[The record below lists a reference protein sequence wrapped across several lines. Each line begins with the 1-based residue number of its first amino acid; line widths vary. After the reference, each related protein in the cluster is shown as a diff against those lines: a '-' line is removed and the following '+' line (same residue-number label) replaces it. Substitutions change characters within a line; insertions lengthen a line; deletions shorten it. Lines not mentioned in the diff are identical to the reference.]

1 MHECHFDPKEPKW
14 LYRDL
19 KRMHELATSSVFMEQ
34 GLNIGQPLLLFV
46 LEAQSDE
53 GISPTQRDLADE
65 LNLSP
70 TTVTMSIKSLERQ
83 GYVKKFSDASD
94 MRKNRIEITDKG
106 REIAK
111 SCRRALDKV
120 DEGMYLGFSD
130 DDIALISSFFVRM
143 TENLR
148 KLTESANKA
157 QKEAPTC

>member
-130 DDIALISSFFVRM
+130 DEIALISSFFVRM

>member
-46 LEAQSDE
+46 LEAQSDN
-53 GISPTQRDLADE
+53 GINPTQRDLADE

-94 MRKNRIEITDKG
+94 MRKNRIEITGKG

-130 DDIALISSFFVRM
+130 DEIALISSFFVRM

>member
-1 MHECHFDPKEPKW
+1 
-14 LYRDL
+14 
-19 KRMHELATSSVFMEQ
+19 MHELATSSVFMEQ

-46 LEAQSDE
+46 LEAKSDE
-53 GISPTQRDLADE
+53 GINPTQRDLADE

-83 GYVKKFSDASD
+83 GYVKKFADVSD

-130 DDIALISSFFVRM
+130 DEIALISSFFIRM

>member
-1 MHECHFDPKEPKW
+1 MQECHFDPKEPKW

-46 LEAQSDE
+46 LEAQSDD
-53 GISPTQRDLADE
+53 GINPTQRDLADE

-83 GYVKKFSDASD
+83 GYVEKFSDVSD

-130 DDIALISSFFVRM
+130 DEIALISSFFVRM

-157 QKEAPTC
+157 QKEASTC

>member
-1 MHECHFDPKEPKW
+1 MRECPFDPKEPKW

-46 LEAQSDE
+46 LESQSNL
-53 GISPTQRDLADE
+53 GLNPTQRDLADE

-83 GYVKKFSDASD
+83 GCVRKFADEAD

-130 DDIALISSFFVRM
+130 EEIALISSFFIRM
-143 TENLR
+143 TENLK